1 MNTYKENELIWESY
15 ANRNVIEEKS
25 VRQINRNL
33 DRKDRLAKAQ
43 GTPKGAPATYVNA
56 AAAAAAR
63 RAKTRRGNL
72 QQKPQGS
79 SDPEEPLSTDGPWSF
94 SEPGE
99 TTGPTPEGTPPEK
112 PQKPEDPVELPNPGP
127 PKGTPPEGSPPE
139 GSPPEGT
146 PPEGSP
152 PEGTPPEGSP
162 PGGLTPDEIA
172 KKVIEGVK
180 NAEQYNPAKNY
191 FVFMKTSKLATMG
204 LLSHPKYGANIR
216 REALDKFQQA
226 TIRLRP
232 LMTDDKLKRESKFD
246 RLFKNVLLEY
256 QFLNEEDQV
265 NTNDAKPQNPETSE
279 PNPNDIVIEMG
290 TLPAEIIIPPEVRD
304 NFKRPGE
311 GTNLEYITDQNKDQ
325 LAANIAKEVGSEK
338 GISSGVSLNS
348 LVGYILTA
356 PSYDDIRNK
365 DNTSTQNFAKWL
377 IQFTGENEKEPS
389 AVYFNKFTNFI
400 LPIVKQLL
408 EKNENSTSARN
419 FKNVLGPTRIDI
431 NTTDTAERKN
441 LLGVYM
447 KTVNEN
453 TVGQFISDI
462 KELSVTGRA
471 WNESAYSSALDER
484 QMALFHKF
492 IWANF
497 INTKIMMYMDPDDM
511 KKMTVGQ
518 RLVSAAGDIGSV
530 LRGSMAKQ
538 SGVI

>member
-1 MNTYKENELIWESY
+1 MEINYLINNIMNTYKENELIWESY
-15 ANRNVIEEKS
+15 ANKNVVQEFAKDGKDEAGNKS
-25 VRQINRNL
+25 HEYEAALSAIKRL
-33 DRKDRLAKAQ
+33 KADGTPKALAKAKKLEQ
-43 GTPKGAPATYVNA
+43 QIKDSNPSVSPQSNDNQKALDTGKETKALGAGKETKALGAGKTPLGLPGPGVTGGG
-56 AAAAAAR
+56 
-63 RAKTRRGNL
+63 GN
-72 QQKPQGS
+72 
-79 SDPEEPLSTDGPWSF
+79 DG
-94 SEPGE
+94 GD
-99 TTGPTPEGTPPEK
+99 GD
-112 PQKPEDPVELPNPGP
+112 DPVELPNPG
-127 PKGTPPEGSPPE
+127 
-139 GSPPEGT
+139 
-146 PPEGSP
+146 
-152 PEGTPPEGSP
+152 PPEGSP